1 VVKGLAG
8 ETYQG
13 DRHCIILNPTKM
25 YNASEAHGILIKGRN
40 IEYRGE
46 SIPASEVIGA
56 ICQANKKSN
65 VLNTTVK
72 HDPAKMLVSIMV
84 DPFDDDVS
92 EVDIITYQQF
102 CNLYPYIIRWAI
114 ATLKK

>member
-1 VVKGLAG
+1 
-8 ETYQG
+8 
-13 DRHCIILNPTKM
+13 M
-25 YNASEAHGILIKGRN
+25 YNASEAHGIIIKGRN

-56 ICQANKKSN
+56 ICKKYGTAGGLN
-65 VLNTTVK
+65 VMVK
-72 HDPAKMLVSIMV
+72 HDPALMMV
-84 DPFDDDVS
+84 AVMIDPFGNDCA

-102 CNLYPYIIRWAI
+102 CNLYPNIVRSAI